1 LEYDINFGALIR
13 KKSKFPL
20 DGVPLA
26 VGLACI
32 LKQFHPSYTKSLLCY
47 LGQFIRNHLHL
58 LFSTENFD
66 TITSSS
72 STTTKG
78 GISSE
83 VPKEILNI
91 LIFIEQLCH
100 YSSIPR
106 NIVHEFIPPYIFDAL
121 KFSTAK

>member
-1 LEYDINFGALIR
+1 M
-13 KKSKFPL
+13 
-20 DGVPLA
+20 
-26 VGLACI
+26 
-32 LKQFHPSYTKSLLCY
+32 
-47 LGQFIRNHLHL
+47 GQFIRNHLHH

-66 TITSSS
+66 TSS
-72 STTTKG
+72 STTTTKG
-78 GISSE
+78 GLISE

>member
-1 LEYDINFGALIR
+1 MEYDINFGALVR

-26 VGLACI
+26 VGLSCI
-32 LKQFHPSYTKSLLCY
+32 LRQFHPSYTRSLLEY
-47 LGQFIRNHLHL
+47 LGQFVRNHLHH
-58 LFSTENFD
+58 LFSTENEN
-66 TITSSS
+66 
-72 STTTKG
+72 TKG
-78 GISSE
+78 TVVE

-106 NIVHEFIPPYIFDAL
+106 NVVHEFIPPYIFDAL
-121 KFSTAK
+121 KFSNAK

>member
-1 LEYDINFGALIR
+1 MNFGALIR

-32 LKQFHPSYTKSLLCY
+32 LRQFHPSYTRSVLSY
-47 LGQFIRNHLHL
+47 LGQFVRNHLHH
-58 LFSTENFD
+58 LFSIENTD
-66 TITSSS
+66 NYQLSITT
-72 STTTKG
+72 STTLTSKSM
-78 GISSE
+78 ISE